1 MNSDDITQELAWS
14 RAVTTLSAVVAS
26 SESKE
31 RLKNAIES
39 CAQLGAVTSIEHA
52 CEVTEEIL
60 RLKTGGKELKKI
72 AIRAVW
78 TVWAYGPARDAAES

>member
-1 MNSDDITQELAWS
+1 MNREDITEELAWS

-26 SESKE
+26 AETKD
-31 RLKNAIES
+31 RLRNAIES
-39 CAQLGAVTSIEHA
+39 CAKLGAVTSIEHA
-52 CEVTEEIL
+52 VEVTEQII

-78 TVWAYGPARDAAES
+78 TVWAYGPARDAAE